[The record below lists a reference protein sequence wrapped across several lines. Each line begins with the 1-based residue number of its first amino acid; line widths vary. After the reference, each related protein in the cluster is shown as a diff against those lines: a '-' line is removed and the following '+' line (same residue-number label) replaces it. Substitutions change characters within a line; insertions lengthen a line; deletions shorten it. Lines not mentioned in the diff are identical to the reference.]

1 MKRKA
6 LPAVMQRPQLIGE
19 SCSISSKN
27 TLQGAHLEMKLLYI
41 TCSVSL
47 QEQVES
53 MLRAFHPA
61 SFQVIP
67 KVLSESQL
75 AEPRKDDAVW
85 PGYDV
90 AFMVQ
95 ATDEEAEQIFAAL
108 RTHNETA
115 YNREETIEGTMLDVV
130 SRLE

>member
-1 MKRKA
+1 MR
-6 LPAVMQRPQLIGE
+6 
-19 SCSISSKN
+19 
-27 TLQGAHLEMKLLYI
+27 LLYI

-53 MLRAFHPA
+53 MLRSFHPS

-75 AEPRKDDAVW
+75 ASPRKDDAVW

-90 AFMVQ
+90 AFVVQ
-95 ATDEEAEQIFAAL
+95 ATDEEAEKIFAAL

-115 YNREETIEGTMLDVV
+115 FNRDETVGGTMLDVL